1 MSTLGILWY
10 IFHLAPFTSQNIFQL
25 ILTKLNILIFYSEDL
40 LRAILWEGWS
50 LIQMN
55 TNAVLHICPIHHFH
69 ILQRGAIPREGQRM
83 WVSLQISP
91 FERCSQKKNSFDTSE
106 NIPMKM
112 ASDFD
117 FDFVKSSLSHFWG
130 PSSGWECFHIE
141 ASGPPKLDALLS
153 GSCIPEKVVL

>member
-1 MSTLGILWY
+1 MQ
-10 IFHLAPFTSQNIFQL
+10 P
-25 ILTKLNILIFYSEDL
+25 
-40 LRAILWEGWS
+40 
-50 LIQMN
+50 
-55 TNAVLHICPIHHFH
+55 
-69 ILQRGAIPREGQRM
+69 
-83 WVSLQISP
+83 
-91 FERCSQKKNSFDTSE
+91 KKNSFDTSE

-153 GSCIPEKVVL
+153 GSCIPESVKVKWWFQMVTKLYNLYIRMSDQNPN